1 MFIHLSFQIV
11 YDINQR
17 FMEEL
22 KRKIGQD
29 YSRIE
34 RMSIVEEGI
43 VKVKKMEWD
52 HTDLCDIL
60 KFPKDSPSCLENW
73 ISDIA
78 CLRGNL
84 QVSRRL
90 SACI

>member
-1 MFIHLSFQIV
+1 M

-22 KRKIGQD
+22 KRKIGHQD

-43 VKVKKMEWD
+43 VKVKKMGWD
-52 HTDLCDIL
+52 HIDLCVIL
-60 KFPKDSPSCLENW
+60 KFPKPPSSLENW

-78 CLRGNL
+78 CLRK
-84 QVSRRL
+84 
-90 SACI
+90 

>member
-43 VKVKKMEWD
+43 VKVKKME
-52 HTDLCDIL
+52 
-60 KFPKDSPSCLENW
+60 
-73 ISDIA
+73 
-78 CLRGNL
+78 
-84 QVSRRL
+84 
-90 SACI
+90 

>member
-1 MFIHLSFQIV
+1 M
-11 YDINQR
+11 YDINQH

-43 VKVKKMEWD
+43 VKVKKME
-52 HTDLCDIL
+52 
-60 KFPKDSPSCLENW
+60 
-73 ISDIA
+73 
-78 CLRGNL
+78 
-84 QVSRRL
+84 
-90 SACI
+90 